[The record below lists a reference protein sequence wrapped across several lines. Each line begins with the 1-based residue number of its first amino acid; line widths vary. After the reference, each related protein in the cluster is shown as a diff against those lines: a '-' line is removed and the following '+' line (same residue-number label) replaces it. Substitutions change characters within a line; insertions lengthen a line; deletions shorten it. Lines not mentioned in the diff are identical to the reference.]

1 MISIKIQ
8 SSFILSTIFKA
19 IKTEKST
26 LKAFFMFQLYT
37 YILEN
42 DTFQYERD
50 SWGTLY
56 VTLADRYNFLRT
68 ESTTFVYIMQNYH
81 ERIVEYFE
89 KYSGT
94 RNATISV

>member
-1 MISIKIQ
+1 M
-8 SSFILSTIFKA
+8 FLKA

-26 LKAFFMFQLYT
+26 LKAFFMFQVYT

-42 DTFQYERD
+42 DTLQYELD
-50 SWGTLY
+50 SWESIYEPL
-56 VTLADRYNFLRT
+56 VDKYNLFHAK
-68 ESTTFVYIMQNYH
+68 SPSFIYIMQNYH
-81 ERIVEYFE
+81 ERIVEYFG